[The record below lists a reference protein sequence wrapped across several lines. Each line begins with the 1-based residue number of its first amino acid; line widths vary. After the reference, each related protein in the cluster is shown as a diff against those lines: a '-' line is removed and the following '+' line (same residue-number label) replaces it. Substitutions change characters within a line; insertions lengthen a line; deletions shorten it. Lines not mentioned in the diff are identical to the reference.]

1 MRVVHF
7 FILFSILG
15 IIACSQGETKK
26 TTKGGYEY
34 IVHKEG
40 SGDQAKINDYLLYTI
55 RTSTDLGKEL
65 QNETDYSQVQPLKI
79 FDPASEE
86 AKGNIWNEV
95 FLNAKV
101 GDSITL
107 VMPSDSM
114 PYPNPELEGA
124 KSLMFTIAI
133 KEILDEQAFEKFR
146 MGKQEEFEKKAA
158 EGQIVADKVAEDIK
172 VTLADYKANKLTL
185 TDLTDGVKVYYNEK
199 GTGTQGANGKTV
211 TAQYYGVLEDGT
223 MFDNSFSRGQAFS
236 FQVGQGMVIKGWD
249 IAFANLRVGD
259 KATVFIPAAVGY
271 GEQGAGSIP
280 PNAPLVFYVE
290 VEDVK

>member
-1 MRVVHF
+1 MKVAHILVLF
-7 FILFSILG
+7 GFIG
-15 IIACSQGETKK
+15 IFACSQGSQKKK
-26 TTKGGYEY
+26 TSGGYEY
-34 IVHKEG
+34 EIHKSG

-55 RTSTDLGKEL
+55 KTSTDLGKEL
-65 QNETDYSQVQPLKI
+65 QNVTDPSQVQPLKI
-79 FDPASEE
+79 FDPKSEE

-107 VMPSDSM
+107 IMPADSM

-124 KSLMFTIAI
+124 KSLLFTIAV
-133 KEILDEQAFEKFR
+133 KEIMNEQAFEKFR
-146 MGKQEEFEKKAA
+146 MSKQEEFDKKAA
-158 EGQIVADKVAEDIK
+158 EGQVVADKIAVDIK
-172 VTLADYKANKLTL
+172 QTLADYKAKKLTL
-185 TDLTDGVKVYYNEK
+185 VDLPEGIKVFYNEK
-199 GTGTQGANGKTV
+199 GKGTQGANGKTV

-223 MFDNSFSRGQAFS
+223 MFDNSFSRGQPFS

-249 IAFANLRVGD
+249 IAFANLKVGD